1 MSRAYL
7 TLRKIH
13 ILELILL
20 ALVLTGLEPKDLE
33 ASLTSDGRSVRPWNA
48 FKDWFYHLLYN
59 QLFWEAQRILQSL
72 LHIFSWTDS
81 RIMVHDYIE
90 KAVSTN
96 IGEES
101 VQIAVSSLVQRF
113 IYVDKSRPS
122 SPLAVVPWNDAITWA
137 ILGVTLAKTSGDTTS
152 PFKCITLRRSLQE
165 KLAPNIDITLPL
177 DSVREDDESSDSL
190 YEAVSNDSL
199 YEAVRNGD
207 VSMMKEAM
215 IVSQIRYGWNE
226 VKSTALSIVAQHCS
240 EKEVLVFL
248 DSDTVHARDGYQ
260 RTALHWAAIKGDRPT
275 IDTLLI
281 EGADPGSLD
290 WFGRTPLHYAVKTF
304 SIEGYEAANSI
315 LNFDAATV
323 NTKDLSGLGP
333 LHTAILDDSH
343 DIAIL
348 LVQYGAIMET
358 SDISALPP
366 FDFGHIDW
374 GLKHSLFQ
382 ITGNPSDARR
392 SAARTSTKTFGE
404 AGNDTESMEKI
415 LKRDGKVKNVK
426 DLEVK
431 DLTRPTYIKVHQ
443 KHLSPDTLDEYNLPW
458 EWDPVSYLR
467 NHNLMA
473 LLLTIFRLTSV
484 IQIILLSSSGFQKA
498 IN

>member
-7 TLRKIH
+7 ILRKIH
-13 ILELILL
+13 ILELMLL
-20 ALVLTGLEPKDLE
+20 ALVLTELEPKDLE
-33 ASLTSDGRSVRPWNA
+33 ASLTSDAKSVRPWNV
-48 FKDWFYHLLYN
+48 FKYWFYHLLHN

-72 LHIFSWTDS
+72 LHIVSWTDS

-96 IGEES
+96 IGKES

-113 IYVDKSRPS
+113 IYVNESRRS

-165 KLAPNIDITLPL
+165 KLAPHIGITLPL
-177 DSVREDDESSDSL
+177 DSVRGNDEISDSL
-190 YEAVSNDSL
+190 YEAVSN
-199 YEAVRNGD
+199 GD
-207 VSMMKEAM
+207 VSMMRQA
-215 IVSQIRYGWNE
+215 IVVSSTRYGLDE
-226 VKSTALSIVAQHCS
+226 VKSTALPIVARHCS
-240 EKEVLVFL
+240 KKEVLVFL

-290 WFGRTPLHYAVKTF
+290 WFGRTPLHYAVKTL
-304 SIEGYEAANSI
+304 SIERYEAANSI

-333 LHTAILDDSH
+333 LHTAILDGSH
-343 DIAIL
+343 DIATL

-358 SDISALPP
+358 SDIGALPP
-366 FDFGHIDW
+366 FDSGHIDW
-374 GLKHSLFQ
+374 GLKYSLFQ
-382 ITGNPSDARR
+382 ITGNPSDAR
-392 SAARTSTKTFGE
+392 TSTKTFGK
-404 AGNDTESMEKI
+404 AGYDTESIEKI
-415 LKRDGKVKNVK
+415 LKREGKGKNVE
-426 DLEVK
+426 DLKVK

-473 LLLTIFRLTSV
+473 LLLTISRLTSV
-484 IQIILLSSSGFQKA
+484 IQITLSSSSGFQKA
-498 IN
+498 IT